1 MTDHMQEELFAFI
14 SRHMTLT
21 DEEKGAIADLDLF
34 RKFPKGTVLLKAG
47 ETSDE
52 GYFVMQGCLRT
63 YYVIGGEEKTTA
75 FFTESETLA
84 PPCVATGGPSELFV
98 ACVEDSIIAVSNQRM
113 EREMFERFPRF
124 ESLCRILSERLLAKS
139 QASLD
144 AFKTSTP
151 EQRYLHLLDHRP
163 DLLQRVPLHQLASF
177 IGVTPESLSRIRK
190 RIAMQPRD

>member
-1 MTDHMQEELFAFI
+1 MDNPLIAFIEQTMPLTDAERSAIEELN
-14 SRHMTLT
+14 
-21 DEEKGAIADLDLF
+21 LF
-34 RKFPKGTVLLKAG
+34 REFPKGSVLLRAG
-47 ETSDE
+47 ERSDE
-52 GYFVMQGCLRT
+52 GYFVMKGCLRT

-84 PPCVATGGPSELFV
+84 PPCVASGGPSELFV
-98 ACVEDSIIAVSNQRM
+98 ACVEDSIIAVSDQGM

-151 EQRYLHLLDHRP
+151 EQRYLHLLEHRP

-190 RIAMQPRD
+190 RITPGARD